1 MAASRNLAATSSRE
15 TSKPRPKEPPRR
27 PEVFVAFPPNRDG
40 NKSRRS
46 GDLGSPA
53 GRPFMFEELRN
64 GGLGGTAFIR
74 ISHGRYCKTAERLN
88 RQRHGKR
95 RVKSG
100 SDETRTRN
108 PAT

>member
-1 MAASRNLAATSSRE
+1 MSQVSQVAQ
-15 TSKPRPKEPPRR
+15 PPVRSTEER
-27 PEVFVAFPPNRDG
+27 VAVPPNRDG

-64 GGLGGTAFIR
+64 GGLGGKAFIR
-74 ISHGRYCKTAERLN
+74 ISHWRYSKTAERLN
-88 RQRHGKR
+88 RQRHDKR